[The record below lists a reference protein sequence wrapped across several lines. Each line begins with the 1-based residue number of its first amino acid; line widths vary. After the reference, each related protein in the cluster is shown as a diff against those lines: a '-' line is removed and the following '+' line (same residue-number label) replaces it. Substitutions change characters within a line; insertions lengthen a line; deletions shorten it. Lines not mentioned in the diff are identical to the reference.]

1 VWRLYILEHKMD
13 IFYLEKFLGKSK
25 ILYRLCVRECPH
37 TQPPYSFLNP
47 KYPLLIMNKTKNSTA
62 YLILAYCYAIL
73 LVVLGLAHLA
83 TDNVSSNFYATIMV
97 GAFALGLVA
106 LKFIKR

>member
-1 VWRLYILEHKMD
+1 MY
-13 IFYLEKFLGKSK
+13 G
-25 ILYRLCVRECPH
+25 LCVCECPY

-47 KYPLLIMNKTKNSTA
+47 KYPLLNMNKTKNSTA

-73 LVVLGLAHLA
+73 LVLLGLAHLS
-83 TDNVSSNFYATIMV
+83 TDSISSNFYATLMV